1 MKNFRD
7 LLYRVP
13 NNSIMNTL
21 WYPLGMMMFSAS
33 SIILLI
39 FITRFFGSVDSGI
52 FAISWAVCQ
61 QMYSLGL
68 FGTRNYQIADVENKF
83 SFSQYYS
90 SKFFSAILMLIGCI
104 IYGLVLK
111 LSWPK
116 LLMSFLLTFLM
127 IGEVFADVFAGH
139 LQKMDRNAQIGKSYF
154 FRILL
159 YDVLFIFIC
168 FLFNNIYLAILF
180 STLISFSWIWIVD
193 YYYIVKDENSKNK
206 EKVHLTINFKNV
218 LIECIPIL
226 LSAFLTNFI
235 INIPKNAIELYSTN
249 QLQAMYNILFTPTSI
264 IALVSSIIFMPMYA
278 KISQDWYKKRYK
290 DFLKKITN
298 VVIFICLFTI
308 VVLIIAYF
316 LGIPVLSFVYNV
328 ELAKYKFQFLLLVL
342 SGGIV
347 SISWLLV
354 YLLTVFNR
362 QILLAYIYGFVSVV
376 SNLLT
381 NYFVK
386 KAAIEGASFSYFLS
400 TLLINL
406 FLVCCVVHEYKKMK
420 KVKQ

>member
-21 WYPLGMMMFSAS
+21 WYPIGMMMFSTS

-39 FITRFFGSVDSGI
+39 FITRFFGSVNSGI

-159 YDVLFIFIC
+159 YDLIFIFIC
-168 FLFNNIYLAILF
+168 LLFNNIYLAILF
-180 STLISFSWIWIVD
+180 SILVSFSWIWIVD

-206 EKVHLTINFKNV
+206 EKVHLTISFKNV
-218 LIECIPIL
+218 LIECTPIL

-249 QLQAMYNILFTPTSI
+249 QLQAIYNILFTPTSI
-264 IALVSSIIFMPMYA
+264 IALVSSIIFMPMYT

-298 VVIFICLFTI
+298 VIIFICLFTF

-328 ELAKYKFQFLLLVL
+328 ELDKYKFQFLLLVL

-362 QILLAYIYGFVSVV
+362 QILLVYIYGFVSVV
-376 SNLLT
+376 SNLLS
-381 NYFVK
+381 NYLVK
-386 KAAIEGASFSYFLS
+386 LSAIEGASISYFLS
-400 TLLINL
+400 SLFINILL
-406 FLVCCVVHEYKKMK
+406 VWCVVVEYKKLAK
-420 KVKQ
+420 

>member
-139 LQKMDRNAQIGKSYF
+139 LQKMNRNAQIGKSYF

-206 EKVHLTINFKNV
+206 EKVHFTINFKNV

-249 QLQAMYNILFTPTSI
+249 QLQAVYNILFTPTSI
-264 IALVSSIIFMPMYA
+264 IALVSSIIFMPMYT

-298 VVIFICLFTI
+298 VIIFICLFTF

-362 QILLAYIYGFVSVV
+362 QILLVYIYGFVSVV
-376 SNLLT
+376 SNLLS
-381 NYFVK
+381 NYLVK
-386 KAAIEGASFSYFLS
+386 LSAIEGASISYFLS
-400 TLLINL
+400 SLFINILL
-406 FLVCCVVHEYKKMK
+406 VWCVVVEYKKLAK
-420 KVKQ
+420 

>member
-249 QLQAMYNILFTPTSI
+249 QLQAVYNILFTPTSI
-264 IALVSSIIFMPMYA
+264 IALVSSIIFMPMYT

-376 SNLLT
+376 SNLLS
-381 NYFVK
+381 NYLVK
-386 KAAIEGASFSYFLS
+386 LSAIEGASISYFLS
-400 TLLINL
+400 SLFINILL
-406 FLVCCVVHEYKKMK
+406 VWCVVVEYKKLAK
-420 KVKQ
+420 

>member
-90 SKFFSAILMLIGCI
+90 SKFFSAILMLTGCI

-159 YDVLFIFIC
+159 YDLLFIFIC
-168 FLFNNIYLAILF
+168 LLSNNIFLAIIF
-180 STLISFSWIWIVD
+180 STIVSFSWIWIVD

-206 EKVHLTINFKNV
+206 EKVHLTISFKNV

-249 QLQAMYNILFTPTSI
+249 QLQAIYNILFTPTSI
-264 IALVSSIIFMPMYA
+264 IALVSSIIFMPMYT

-298 VVIFICLFTI
+298 VIIFICLFTV

-328 ELAKYKFQFLLLVL
+328 ELAKYKCQFLLLVL

-362 QILLAYIYGFVSVV
+362 QILLAYIYGFVSII

-386 KAAIEGASFSYFLS
+386 EAAIEGASLSYFLS

-406 FLVCCVVHEYKKMK
+406 LLVCCVVLEYKKMK
-420 KVKQ
+420 

>member
-21 WYPLGMMMFSAS
+21 WYPIGMMMFSAS

-39 FITRFFGSVDSGI
+39 FITRFFGSVNSGI

-159 YDVLFIFIC
+159 YDLIFIFIC
-168 FLFNNIYLAILF
+168 LLFNNIYLAILF
-180 STLISFSWIWIVD
+180 SILVSFSWIWIVD

-206 EKVHLTINFKNV
+206 EKVHLTISFKNV
-218 LIECIPIL
+218 LIECTPIL

-249 QLQAMYNILFTPTSI
+249 QLQAIYNILFTPTSI
-264 IALVSSIIFMPMYA
+264 IALVSSIIFMPMYT

-298 VVIFICLFTI
+298 VIIFICLFTF

-362 QILLAYIYGFVSVV
+362 QILLVYIYGFVSVV
-376 SNLLT
+376 SNLLS
-381 NYFVK
+381 NYLVK
-386 KAAIEGASFSYFLS
+386 LSAIEGASISYFLS
-400 TLLINL
+400 SLFINILL
-406 FLVCCVVHEYKKMK
+406 VWCVVVEYKKLAK
-420 KVKQ
+420 

>member
-249 QLQAMYNILFTPTSI
+249 QLQAVYNILFTPTSI
-264 IALVSSIIFMPMYA
+264 IALVSSIIFMPIYT

-362 QILLAYIYGFVSVV
+362 QILLVYIYGFVSVV
-376 SNLLT
+376 SNLLS
-381 NYFVK
+381 NYLVK
-386 KAAIEGASFSYFLS
+386 LSAIEGASISYFLS
-400 TLLINL
+400 SLFINILL
-406 FLVCCVVHEYKKMK
+406 VWCVVVEYKKLAK
-420 KVKQ
+420 

>member
-249 QLQAMYNILFTPTSI
+249 QLQAVYNILFTPTSI
-264 IALVSSIIFMPMYA
+264 IALVSSIIFMPMYT

-362 QILLAYIYGFVSVV
+362 QILLVYIYGFVSVV
-376 SNLLT
+376 SNLLS
-381 NYFVK
+381 NYLVK
-386 KAAIEGASFSYFLS
+386 LSAIEGASISYFLS
-400 TLLINL
+400 SLFINILL
-406 FLVCCVVHEYKKMK
+406 VWCVVVEYKKLAK
-420 KVKQ
+420 

>member
-39 FITRFFGSVDSGI
+39 FITRFFGSIDSGI

-206 EKVHLTINFKNV
+206 EKVHFTINFKNV

-249 QLQAMYNILFTPTSI
+249 QLQAVYNILFTPTSI
-264 IALVSSIIFMPMYA
+264 IALVSSIIFMPMYT

-298 VVIFICLFTI
+298 VIIFICLFTF

-362 QILLAYIYGFVSVV
+362 QILLVYIYGFVSVV
-376 SNLLT
+376 SNLLS
-381 NYFVK
+381 NYLVK
-386 KAAIEGASFSYFLS
+386 LSAIEGASISYFLS
-400 TLLINL
+400 SLFINILL
-406 FLVCCVVHEYKKMK
+406 VWCVVVEYKKLAK
-420 KVKQ
+420 

>member
-226 LSAFLTNFI
+226 LSSFLTNFI

-249 QLQAMYNILFTPTSI
+249 QLQAVYNILFTPTSI
-264 IALVSSIIFMPMYA
+264 IALVSSIIFMPMYT

-298 VVIFICLFTI
+298 VIIFICLFTI

-362 QILLAYIYGFVSVV
+362 QILLVYIYGFVSVV
-376 SNLLT
+376 SNLLS
-381 NYFVK
+381 NYLVK
-386 KAAIEGASFSYFLS
+386 LSAIEGASISYFLS
-400 TLLINL
+400 SLFINILL
-406 FLVCCVVHEYKKMK
+406 VWCVVVEYKKLAK
-420 KVKQ
+420 

>member
-21 WYPLGMMMFSAS
+21 WYPIGMMMFSAS

-39 FITRFFGSVDSGI
+39 FITRFFGSVNSGI

-159 YDVLFIFIC
+159 YDLIFIFIC
-168 FLFNNIYLAILF
+168 LLFNNIYLAILF
-180 STLISFSWIWIVD
+180 SILVSFSWIWIVD
-193 YYYIVKDENSKNK
+193 YYCIVKDENSKNK
-206 EKVHLTINFKNV
+206 EKVHLTISFKNV
-218 LIECIPIL
+218 LIECTPIL

-249 QLQAMYNILFTPTSI
+249 QLQAIYNILFTPTSI
-264 IALVSSIIFMPMYA
+264 IALVSSIIFMPMYT

-298 VVIFICLFTI
+298 VIIFICLFTF

-362 QILLAYIYGFVSVV
+362 QILLVYIYGFVSVV
-376 SNLLT
+376 SNLLS
-381 NYFVK
+381 NYLVK
-386 KAAIEGASFSYFLS
+386 LSAIEGASISYFLS
-400 TLLINL
+400 SLFINILL
-406 FLVCCVVHEYKKMK
+406 VWCVVVEYKKLAK
-420 KVKQ
+420 

>member
-21 WYPLGMMMFSAS
+21 WYPIGMMMFSTS

-39 FITRFFGSVDSGI
+39 FITRFFGSVNSGI

-159 YDVLFIFIC
+159 YDLIFIFIC
-168 FLFNNIYLAILF
+168 LLFNNIYLAILF
-180 STLISFSWIWIVD
+180 SILVSFSWIWIVD

-206 EKVHLTINFKNV
+206 EKVHLTISFKNV
-218 LIECIPIL
+218 LIECTPIL

-249 QLQAMYNILFTPTSI
+249 QLQAIYNILFTPTSI
-264 IALVSSIIFMPMYA
+264 IALVSSIIFMPMYT

-298 VVIFICLFTI
+298 VIIFICLFTF

-362 QILLAYIYGFVSVV
+362 QILLVYIYGFVSVV
-376 SNLLT
+376 SNLLS
-381 NYFVK
+381 NYLVK
-386 KAAIEGASFSYFLS
+386 LSAIAGASISYFLS
-400 TLLINL
+400 SLFINILL
-406 FLVCCVVHEYKKMK
+406 VWCVVVEYKKLAK
-420 KVKQ
+420 

>member
-52 FAISWAVCQ
+52 FAISRAVCQ

-193 YYYIVKDENSKNK
+193 YYYIVKEENSKNK

-249 QLQAMYNILFTPTSI
+249 QLQAVYNILFTPTSI
-264 IALVSSIIFMPMYA
+264 IALVSSIIFMPMYT

-362 QILLAYIYGFVSVV
+362 QILLVYIYGFVSVV
-376 SNLLT
+376 SNLLS
-381 NYFVK
+381 NYLVK
-386 KAAIEGASFSYFLS
+386 LSAIEGASISYFLS
-400 TLLINL
+400 SLFINILL
-406 FLVCCVVHEYKKMK
+406 VWCVVVEYKKLAK
-420 KVKQ
+420 

>member
-159 YDVLFIFIC
+159 YDVFFIFIC

-249 QLQAMYNILFTPTSI
+249 QLQAVYNILFTPTSI
-264 IALVSSIIFMPMYA
+264 IALVSSIIFMPLYT

>member
-21 WYPLGMMMFSAS
+21 WYPLGMLMFSAS

-90 SKFFSAILMLIGCI
+90 SKFFSAILMLTGCI

-159 YDVLFIFIC
+159 YDLLFIFIC
-168 FLFNNIYLAILF
+168 LLSNNIFLAIIF
-180 STLISFSWIWIVD
+180 STIVSFSWIWIVD

-206 EKVHLTINFKNV
+206 EKVHLTISFKNV
-218 LIECIPIL
+218 LIE
-226 LSAFLTNFI
+226 
-235 INIPKNAIELYSTN
+235 
-249 QLQAMYNILFTPTSI
+249 
-264 IALVSSIIFMPMYA
+264 
-278 KISQDWYKKRYK
+278 
-290 DFLKKITN
+290 
-298 VVIFICLFTI
+298 
-308 VVLIIAYF
+308 
-316 LGIPVLSFVYNV
+316 
-328 ELAKYKFQFLLLVL
+328 
-342 SGGIV
+342 
-347 SISWLLV
+347 
-354 YLLTVFNR
+354 
-362 QILLAYIYGFVSVV
+362 
-376 SNLLT
+376 
-381 NYFVK
+381 
-386 KAAIEGASFSYFLS
+386 
-400 TLLINL
+400 
-406 FLVCCVVHEYKKMK
+406 
-420 KVKQ
+420 

>member
-21 WYPLGMMMFSAS
+21 WYPIGMMMFSAS

-39 FITRFFGSVDSGI
+39 FITRFFGSVNSGI

-159 YDVLFIFIC
+159 YDLIFIFIC
-168 FLFNNIYLAILF
+168 LLFNNIYLAILF
-180 STLISFSWIWIVD
+180 SILVSFSWIWIVD
-193 YYYIVKDENSKNK
+193 YYCIVKDENSKNK
-206 EKVHLTINFKNV
+206 EKVHLTISFKNV
-218 LIECIPIL
+218 LIECTPIL

-249 QLQAMYNILFTPTSI
+249 QLQAIYNILFTPTSI
-264 IALVSSIIFMPMYA
+264 IALVSSIIFMPMYT

-298 VVIFICLFTI
+298 VIIFICLFTF

-362 QILLAYIYGFVSVV
+362 QILLVYIYGFVSVV
-376 SNLLT
+376 SNLLS
-381 NYFVK
+381 NYLVK
-386 KAAIEGASFSYFLS
+386 LSAIEGASISYFLS
-400 TLLINL
+400 SLFINILL
-406 FLVCCVVHEYKKMK
+406 VWCVVVEYKMLAK
-420 KVKQ
+420 

>member
-193 YYYIVKDENSKNK
+193 YYYIVKEENSKNK

-249 QLQAMYNILFTPTSI
+249 QLQAVYNILFTPTSI
-264 IALVSSIIFMPMYA
+264 IALVSSIIFMPMYT

-328 ELAKYKFQFLLLVL
+328 EIAKYKFQFLLLVL

-376 SNLLT
+376 SNLLS
-381 NYFVK
+381 NYLVK
-386 KAAIEGASFSYFLS
+386 LSAIEGASISYFLS
-400 TLLINL
+400 SLFINILL
-406 FLVCCVVHEYKKMK
+406 VWCVVVEYKKLAK
-420 KVKQ
+420 

>member
-159 YDVLFIFIC
+159 YDLIFIFIC
-168 FLFNNIYLAILF
+168 LLFNNIYLAILF
-180 STLISFSWIWIVD
+180 SILVSFSWIWIVD

-206 EKVHLTINFKNV
+206 EKVHLTISFINV

-249 QLQAMYNILFTPTSI
+249 QLQAIYNILFTPTSI
-264 IALVSSIIFMPMYA
+264 IALVSSIIFMPMYT

-298 VVIFICLFTI
+298 VIIFICLFT
-308 VVLIIAYF
+308 VVILIIAYF

-328 ELAKYKFQFLLLVL
+328 ELAKYKCQFLLLVL

-362 QILLAYIYGFVSVV
+362 QILLVYIYGFVSVV
-376 SNLLT
+376 SNLLS
-381 NYFVK
+381 NYLVK
-386 KAAIEGASFSYFLS
+386 LSAIEGASISYFLS
-400 TLLINL
+400 SLFINILL
-406 FLVCCVVHEYKKMK
+406 VWCVVVEYKKLAK
-420 KVKQ
+420 

>member
-21 WYPLGMMMFSAS
+21 WYPIGMMMFSTS

-39 FITRFFGSVDSGI
+39 FITRFFGSVNSGI

-159 YDVLFIFIC
+159 YDLIFIFIC
-168 FLFNNIYLAILF
+168 LLFNNIYLAILF
-180 STLISFSWIWIVD
+180 SILVSFSWIWIVD

-206 EKVHLTINFKNV
+206 EKVHLTISFKNV

-249 QLQAMYNILFTPTSI
+249 QLQAIYNILFTPTSI
-264 IALVSSIIFMPMYA
+264 IALVSSIIFMPMYT

-298 VVIFICLFTI
+298 VIVFICLFTF

-376 SNLLT
+376 SNLLS
-381 NYFVK
+381 NYLVK
-386 KAAIEGASFSYFLS
+386 LSAIEGASISYFLS
-400 TLLINL
+400 SLFINILL
-406 FLVCCVVHEYKKMK
+406 VWCVVVEYKKLAK
-420 KVKQ
+420 

>member
-61 QMYSLGL
+61 QMYYLGL

-249 QLQAMYNILFTPTSI
+249 QLQAVYNILFTPTSI
-264 IALVSSIIFMPMYA
+264 IALVSSIIFMPIYT

-362 QILLAYIYGFVSVV
+362 QILLVYIYGFVSVV
-376 SNLLT
+376 SNLLS
-381 NYFVK
+381 NYLVK
-386 KAAIEGASFSYFLS
+386 LSAIEGASISYFLS
-400 TLLINL
+400 SLFINILL
-406 FLVCCVVHEYKKMK
+406 VWCVVVEYKKLAK
-420 KVKQ
+420 

>member
-249 QLQAMYNILFTPTSI
+249 QLQAVYNILFTPTSI
-264 IALVSSIIFMPMYA
+264 IALVSSIIFMPLYT

-376 SNLLT
+376 SNLLS
-381 NYFVK
+381 NYLVK
-386 KAAIEGASFSYFLS
+386 LSAIEGASISYFLS
-400 TLLINL
+400 SLFINILL
-406 FLVCCVVHEYKKMK
+406 VWCVVVEYKKLAK
-420 KVKQ
+420 

>member
-21 WYPLGMMMFSAS
+21 WYPIGMMMFSTS

-39 FITRFFGSVDSGI
+39 FITRFFGSVNSGI

-159 YDVLFIFIC
+159 YDLIFIFIC
-168 FLFNNIYLAILF
+168 LLFNNIYLAILF
-180 STLISFSWIWIVD
+180 SILVSFSWIWIVD

-206 EKVHLTINFKNV
+206 EKVHLTISFKNV
-218 LIECIPIL
+218 LIECTPIL

-249 QLQAMYNILFTPTSI
+249 QLQAIYNILFTPTSI
-264 IALVSSIIFMPMYA
+264 IALVSSIIFMPMYT

-298 VVIFICLFTI
+298 VIIFICLFTF

-362 QILLAYIYGFVSVV
+362 QILLVYIYGFVSVV
-376 SNLLT
+376 SNLLS
-381 NYFVK
+381 NYLVK
-386 KAAIEGASFSYFLS
+386 LSAIEGASISYFLS
-400 TLLINL
+400 SLFINILL
-406 FLVCCVVHEYKKMK
+406 VWCVVVEYKKLAK
-420 KVKQ
+420 

>member
-249 QLQAMYNILFTPTSI
+249 QLQAVYNILFTPTSI
-264 IALVSSIIFMPMYA
+264 IALVSSIIFMPLYT

-362 QILLAYIYGFVSVV
+362 QILLVYIYGFVSVV
-376 SNLLT
+376 SNLLS
-381 NYFVK
+381 NYLVK
-386 KAAIEGASFSYFLS
+386 LSAIEGASISYFLS
-400 TLLINL
+400 SLFINILL
-406 FLVCCVVHEYKKMK
+406 VWCVVVEYKKLAK
-420 KVKQ
+420 

>member
-159 YDVLFIFIC
+159 YDLLFIFIC
-168 FLFNNIYLAILF
+168 LLSNNIFLAIIF
-180 STLISFSWIWIVD
+180 STIVSFSWIWIVD

-206 EKVHLTINFKNV
+206 EKVHLTISFKNV

-249 QLQAMYNILFTPTSI
+249 QLQAVYNILFTPTSI
-264 IALVSSIIFMPMYA
+264 IALVSSIIFMPMYT

-362 QILLAYIYGFVSVV
+362 QILLVYIYGFVSVV

-386 KAAIEGASFSYFLS
+386 EAVIEGASFSYFLS

-406 FLVCCVVHEYKKMK
+406 FLVCCVVLEYKKMK
-420 KVKQ
+420 

>member
-159 YDVLFIFIC
+159 YDLLFIFIC
-168 FLFNNIYLAILF
+168 LLSNNIFLAIIF
-180 STLISFSWIWIVD
+180 STIVSFSWIWIVD

-206 EKVHLTINFKNV
+206 EKVHLTISFKNV

-249 QLQAMYNILFTPTSI
+249 QLQAIYNILFTPTSI
-264 IALVSSIIFMPMYA
+264 IALVSSIIFMPMYT

-298 VVIFICLFTI
+298 VIIFICLFTF

-362 QILLAYIYGFVSVV
+362 QILLVYIYGFVSVV
-376 SNLLT
+376 SNLLS
-381 NYFVK
+381 NYLVK
-386 KAAIEGASFSYFLS
+386 LSAIEGASISYFLS
-400 TLLINL
+400 SLFINILL
-406 FLVCCVVHEYKKMK
+406 VWCVVVEYKKLAK
-420 KVKQ
+420 

>member
-21 WYPLGMMMFSAS
+21 WYPIGMMMFSAS

-39 FITRFFGSVDSGI
+39 FITRFFGSVNSGI

-159 YDVLFIFIC
+159 YDLIFIFIC
-168 FLFNNIYLAILF
+168 LLFNNIYLAILF
-180 STLISFSWIWIVD
+180 SILVSFSWIWIVD

-206 EKVHLTINFKNV
+206 EKVHLTISFKNV
-218 LIECIPIL
+218 LIECTPIL

-249 QLQAMYNILFTPTSI
+249 QLQAIYNILFTPTSI
-264 IALVSSIIFMPMYA
+264 IALVSSIIFMPMYT

-298 VVIFICLFTI
+298 VIIFICLFTF

-328 ELAKYKFQFLLLVL
+328 ELAKYKFQFLLLVI

-362 QILLAYIYGFVSVV
+362 QILLVYIYGFVSVV
-376 SNLLT
+376 SNLLS
-381 NYFVK
+381 NYLVK
-386 KAAIEGASFSYFLS
+386 LSAIEGASISYFLS
-400 TLLINL
+400 SLFINILL
-406 FLVCCVVHEYKKMK
+406 VWCVVVEYKKLAK
-420 KVKQ
+420 

>member
-206 EKVHLTINFKNV
+206 EKVHFTINFKNV

-249 QLQAMYNILFTPTSI
+249 QLQAVYNILFTPTSI
-264 IALVSSIIFMPMYA
+264 IALVSSIIFMPMYT

-298 VVIFICLFTI
+298 VIIFICLFTF

-376 SNLLT
+376 SNLLS
-381 NYFVK
+381 NYLVK
-386 KAAIEGASFSYFLS
+386 LSAIEGASISYFLS
-400 TLLINL
+400 SLFINILL
-406 FLVCCVVHEYKKMK
+406 VWCVVVEYKKLAK
-420 KVKQ
+420 

>member
-206 EKVHLTINFKNV
+206 EKVHFTINFKNV

-249 QLQAMYNILFTPTSI
+249 QLQAVYNILFTPTSI
-264 IALVSSIIFMPMYA
+264 IALVSSIIFMPMYT

-298 VVIFICLFTI
+298 VIIFICLFTF

-362 QILLAYIYGFVSVV
+362 QILLVYIYGFVSVV

-386 KAAIEGASFSYFLS
+386 KEAIEGASFSYFLS
-400 TLLINL
+400 TSLINL
-406 FLVCCVVHEYKKMK
+406 FLVCCVVFEYKKMIK
-420 KVKQ
+420 K

>member
-206 EKVHLTINFKNV
+206 EKVHLTLNFKNV

-249 QLQAMYNILFTPTSI
+249 QLQAVYNILFTPTSI
-264 IALVSSIIFMPMYA
+264 IALVSSIIFMPMYT

-328 ELAKYKFQFLLLVL
+328 ELSKYKFQFLLLVL

-386 KAAIEGASFSYFLS
+386 KEAIEGASFSYFLS
-400 TLLINL
+400 TSLINL
-406 FLVCCVVHEYKKMK
+406 FLVCCVVFEYKKMIK
-420 KVKQ
+420 K

>member
-206 EKVHLTINFKNV
+206 EKVHLTVNFKNV

-249 QLQAMYNILFTPTSI
+249 QLQAVYNILFTPTSI
-264 IALVSSIIFMPMYA
+264 IALVSSIIFMPMYT

-362 QILLAYIYGFVSVV
+362 QILLVYIYGFVSVV
-376 SNLLT
+376 SNLLS
-381 NYFVK
+381 NYLVK
-386 KAAIEGASFSYFLS
+386 LSAIEGASISYFLS
-400 TLLINL
+400 SLFINILL
-406 FLVCCVVHEYKKMK
+406 VWCVVVEYKKLAK
-420 KVKQ
+420 

>member
-1 MKNFRD
+1 
-7 LLYRVP
+7 
-13 NNSIMNTL
+13 MNTL

-249 QLQAMYNILFTPTSI
+249 QLQAVYNILFTPTSI
-264 IALVSSIIFMPMYA
+264 IALVSSIIFMPMYT

-362 QILLAYIYGFVSVV
+362 QILLVYIYGFVSVV
-376 SNLLT
+376 SNLLS
-381 NYFVK
+381 NYLVK
-386 KAAIEGASFSYFLS
+386 LSAIEGASISYFLS
-400 TLLINL
+400 SLFINILL
-406 FLVCCVVHEYKKMK
+406 VWCVVVEYKKLAK
-420 KVKQ
+420 

>member
-206 EKVHLTINFKNV
+206 EKVHFTINFKNV

-249 QLQAMYNILFTPTSI
+249 QLQAVYNILFTPTSI
-264 IALVSSIIFMPMYA
+264 IALVSSIIFMPMYT

-298 VVIFICLFTI
+298 VIIFICLFTF

-362 QILLAYIYGFVSVV
+362 QILLVYIYGFVSVV
-376 SNLLT
+376 SNLLS
-381 NYFVK
+381 NYLVK
-386 KAAIEGASFSYFLS
+386 LSAIEGASISYFLS
-400 TLLINL
+400 SLFINILL
-406 FLVCCVVHEYKKMK
+406 VWCVVVEYKKLAK
-420 KVKQ
+420 

>member
-21 WYPLGMMMFSAS
+21 WYPIGMMMFSTS

-39 FITRFFGSVDSGI
+39 FITRFFGSVNSGI
-52 FAISWAVCQ
+52 FAISWAICQ

-159 YDVLFIFIC
+159 YDLIFIFIC
-168 FLFNNIYLAILF
+168 LLFNNIYLAILF
-180 STLISFSWIWIVD
+180 SIIVSFSWVWIVD
-193 YYYIVKDENSKNK
+193 YYYIAKDENSKNK
-206 EKVHLTINFKNV
+206 EKVHLTISFKNV

-249 QLQAMYNILFTPTSI
+249 QLQAIYNILFTPTSI
-264 IALVSSIIFMPMYA
+264 IALVSSIIFMPMYT

-298 VVIFICLFTI
+298 VIIFICLFTF

-362 QILLAYIYGFVSVV
+362 QILLVYIYGFVSVV
-376 SNLLT
+376 SNLLS
-381 NYFVK
+381 NYLVK
-386 KAAIEGASFSYFLS
+386 LSAIEGASISYFLS
-400 TLLINL
+400 SLFINILL
-406 FLVCCVVHEYKKMK
+406 VWCVVVEYKKLAK
-420 KVKQ
+420 